1 MKIKAKE
8 FKKDYLT
15 KVSQVSIKSLEDT
28 SELLKYQALGLLT
41 RDYISK
47 YWLETRKRN
56 DKENKKEVYYFS
68 IEFLTGKFLLN
79 NLKNLGIYDEAK
91 KALDEL
97 EIDVERLS
105 KLEQEQG
112 LGNGGLGRLAACFLD
127 SLASLD
133 LNGHGV
139 GIRYKYGLFNQRIV
153 DGYQVEFP
161 DKWLTHRNV
170 WEIKKLDESVEVK
183 FGGEVKFTGDDKTLS
198 FKYVNY
204 DSVLA
209 IPYDTPIVGYQNNVV
224 NDLRLWSAEAI
235 QNDFD
240 LSKFSRGEYVKAFG
254 KKNMVESITQ
264 VLYPNDSYEEGRT
277 LRLKQSY
284 FLVSAGLQDIVR
296 SYKKKKRSL
305 ADFDKFVAIQINDT
319 HPALAIPELMRI
331 LMDEEG
337 FTWEMAWE
345 VTVKTFGY
353 TNHTLLAEALET
365 WPEELLRNVVP
376 RIYMI
381 IKEINE
387 KFCRKLWDEY
397 GIEDFDEISDMAII
411 GDGYVRMAHLAIEGS
426 HSINGVAKL
435 HTELL
440 KKRALNDFY
449 KIYPEKFNNKT
460 NGITHRRWII
470 NSNERLTEL
479 ITNYIGKDWK
489 RDTYQ
494 MEKILDYKDDEKFR
508 EQIYEIKLENK
519 KILADHI
526 KNKYDIDVDPNS
538 IFDIQAK
545 RLHEYKRQTMNI
557 LHIMYLYNELRRN
570 PNLDIEKRTFIFAA
584 KAAPGYYIAKQIIK
598 LINTVADI
606 VNNDETIKDKIK
618 VVFLENYSVTLAEM
632 IIPACDVS
640 EQISTASKEA
650 SGTGNM
656 KFMMN
661 GAVTIGTLDGANIE
675 IHDLVGDENMVVFG
689 LTKDEVYEYYENNT
703 YKAYDYYKNDPE
715 LKEVLDQLVNGFLP
729 NGFQEYQIIFDSL
742 LTHNDP
748 YFVLKDF
755 ESYAEA
761 QTKIDHLYR
770 DKEKWIDMM
779 IENIAYSGHFSSDNT
794 ILNYANE
801 IWHL

>member
-449 KIYPEKFNNKT
+449 KIILSKF
-460 NGITHRRWII
+460 
-470 NSNERLTEL
+470 L
-479 ITNYIGKDWK
+479 IG
-489 RDTYQ
+489 
-494 MEKILDYKDDEKFR
+494 
-508 EQIYEIKLENK
+508 
-519 KILADHI
+519 
-526 KNKYDIDVDPNS
+526 
-538 IFDIQAK
+538 
-545 RLHEYKRQTMNI
+545 
-557 LHIMYLYNELRRN
+557 
-570 PNLDIEKRTFIFAA
+570 
-584 KAAPGYYIAKQIIK
+584 
-598 LINTVADI
+598 
-606 VNNDETIKDKIK
+606 
-618 VVFLENYSVTLAEM
+618 
-632 IIPACDVS
+632 
-640 EQISTASKEA
+640 
-650 SGTGNM
+650 
-656 KFMMN
+656 
-661 GAVTIGTLDGANIE
+661 
-675 IHDLVGDENMVVFG
+675 
-689 LTKDEVYEYYENNT
+689 
-703 YKAYDYYKNDPE
+703 
-715 LKEVLDQLVNGFLP
+715 
-729 NGFQEYQIIFDSL
+729 
-742 LTHNDP
+742 
-748 YFVLKDF
+748 
-755 ESYAEA
+755 
-761 QTKIDHLYR
+761 
-770 DKEKWIDMM
+770 
-779 IENIAYSGHFSSDNT
+779 
-794 ILNYANE
+794 
-801 IWHL
+801 